1 MGISTTVLQAG
12 QGTRTSKRA
21 LPTQHPAFLRI
32 IQTLPHFFLTRSYF
46 PCPQLLCPDLP
57 GCPHSRTRLACLTGI
72 WLETCEPEG
81 AVSAESTGRNSP
93 NRILNPATNQ
103 ILLEF
108 GFGEKDVD
116 VDSTFGTRD
125 RPVNGTSTSVGRFTS
140 GRSYVRLRP
149 FTARRAVRPVPRDGL
164 PPAPQPK
171 KTASVTN
178 ASATRSTAP
187 SPAAPHT
194 AAGHASPLPQHRPRR
209 RL

>member
-1 MGISTTVLQAG
+1 MHISTTVLQAG

-81 AVSAESTGRNSP
+81 AVSAETTGRNSP
-93 NRILNPATNQ
+93 NRMLNPATNQ

-116 VDSTFGTRD
+116 VDSTFGTIE
-125 RPVNGTSTSVGRFTS
+125 PPT
-140 GRSYVRLRP
+140 
-149 FTARRAVRPVPRDGL
+149 RRQDCL
-164 PPAPQPK
+164 PPSLWWATVSPMEIPEGRHLVVHEINERVVRAMLRQFPMSSDPAMAATMK
-171 KTASVTN
+171 LLPACI
-178 ASATRSTAP
+178 ATR
-187 SPAAPHT
+187 
-194 AAGHASPLPQHRPRR
+194 
-209 RL
+209 

>member
-32 IQTLPHFFLTRSYF
+32 IQALPHFFLTRRYF
-46 PCPQLLCPDLP
+46 PCPQLLCPDLL

-81 AVSAESTGRNSP
+81 AVSAETTGRNSP
-93 NRILNPATNQ
+93 NRMLNPATNQ

-116 VDSTFGTRD
+116 VDSTFGTIE
-125 RPVNGTSTSVGRFTS
+125 PPT
-140 GRSYVRLRP
+140 
-149 FTARRAVRPVPRDGL
+149 RRQDCL
-164 PPAPQPK
+164 PPSLWWATVSPMEIPEGRHLVVHEINERVVRAMLRQFPMSSDPAMAATMK
-171 KTASVTN
+171 LLPACI
-178 ASATRSTAP
+178 ATR
-187 SPAAPHT
+187 
-194 AAGHASPLPQHRPRR
+194 
-209 RL
+209 